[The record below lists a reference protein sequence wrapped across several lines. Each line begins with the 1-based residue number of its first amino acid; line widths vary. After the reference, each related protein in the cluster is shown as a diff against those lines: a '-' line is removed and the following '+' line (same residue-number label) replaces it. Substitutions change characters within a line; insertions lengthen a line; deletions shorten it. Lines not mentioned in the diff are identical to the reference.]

1 MSDAANAP
9 VPPKAGE
16 AAPAAAAA
24 TPLAATELKLA
35 IPANSQLNQAD
46 VDAVVTLAKAQGLNQ
61 KQAEA
66 VLADRQAVLTAADA
80 SFRASAAQFKADP
93 EYGGANFPQSQQAI
107 RRVINSPL
115 MPPELKTI
123 LADPRLPFG
132 DLAPLAKFM
141 TNIGKLLGED
151 GLVPTNTQTSRAE
164 VPIAHK
170 FYPPKPASKVG

>member
-1 MSDAANAP
+1 MSEAGKPTEAP
-9 VPPKAGE
+9 KVPD
-16 AAPAAAAA
+16 APA
-24 TPLAATELKLA
+24 TPPAATELKLA
-35 IPANSQLNQAD
+35 IPANSQLNQGD
-46 VDAVVTLAKAQGLNQ
+46 VDSVLSLAKAQGLNQ

-93 EYGGANFPQSQQAI
+93 EYGGTNLPQSQNAI
-107 RRVINSPL
+107 RRVLNSPL
-115 MPPELKTI
+115 MPPELKQI

-141 TNIGKLLGED
+141 TNVGRLLGED
-151 GLVPTNTQTSRAE
+151 GMLPTNPQGQTKAE

-170 FYPPKPASKVG
+170 FYPPKSAQKAG